1 MTKSKVYLI
10 WILFISPLAIGQ
22 KPESSGDI
30 RLLVRSDDMG
40 MAHAVNIACLRTV
53 TDGIARSIEVIVPS
67 PWFLEA
73 AAMLNEHPEIDVGV
87 HLDLTSEWSGVKWG
101 PVLKDVPSLVD
112 ENGHFHPTTN
122 QFRNW
127 PRSTGIAESGWKI
140 EEVERELRAQIEMA
154 LRLLPNVT
162 HLSAHMGTATST
174 PDLRALTERL
184 ANEYN
189 LPIQLPDVQRAGR
202 FGAKSD
208 SPESRVEAMIELI
221 NGLEPG
227 LWLLIEHPGL
237 DTPEMRA
244 IGHDGYEN
252 VAEDRAA
259 VTHVFTSPSVKAAI
273 ERRGIKLVSYAD
285 LLGEDR
291 DKK

>member
-1 MTKSKVYLI
+1 
-10 WILFISPLAIGQ
+10 
-22 KPESSGDI
+22 
-30 RLLVRSDDMG
+30 
-40 MAHAVNIACLRTV
+40 
-53 TDGIARSIEVIVPS
+53 
-67 PWFLEA
+67 
-73 AAMLNEHPEIDVGV
+73 MLNEHPEIDVGV

-184 ANEYN
+184 AIEYN

-208 SPESRVEAMIELI
+208 SPESRVEAIIELI